1 MADETTPDPTK
12 EDPSIQRARDAVFRV
27 IERDLERQETPEAIL
42 TLRHFLQARAE
53 KVEQQGPYKRVS
65 FGMYQRISEYA
76 ARYSPVTG
84 EQRSWLFTAFAER
97 CRKGLSKAQAL
108 ELATKAANP
117 PEDAVLEV
125 ADYEEQA
132 GDEVF
137 VARWAHVVEGV
148 RVERDYIQ
156 VLVNGELG
164 RVFAVHRNW
173 HTVDEKPS
181 WR

>member
-1 MADETTPDPTK
+1 MADETPP
-12 EDPSIQRARDAVFRV
+12 EAPEEGPAIERARQAAFRM
-27 IERDLERQETPEAIL
+27 IERDLERQETPEAVL
-42 TLRHFLQARAE
+42 TLKHFIQARAE
-53 KVEQQGPYKRVS
+53 KVERKGPYKRVG
-65 FGMYQRISEYA
+65 FGMYQRISEYV

-84 EQRSWLFTAFAER
+84 EQRSFLFSAFAER
-97 CRKGLSKAQAL
+97 SGKGLSKAQAL
-108 ELATKAANP
+108 ELATKAASP
-117 PEDAVLEV
+117 PEDAILEV

-132 GDEVF
+132 GDQVF
-137 VARWAHVVEGV
+137 VARWAHVVDGI

-164 RVFAVHRNW
+164 RVFAVHRHW

>member
-1 MADETTPDPTK
+1 MADETPPPPPD
-12 EDPSIQRARDAVFRV
+12 DASIERAREAVFRV
-27 IERDLERQETPEAIL
+27 IERDLERQETPEAVL
-42 TLRHFLQARAE
+42 TLKHFIQARAE
-53 KVEQQGPYKRVS
+53 KVEQKGAYRRVS
-65 FGMYQRISEYA
+65 FGMYQRISEYV
-76 ARYSPVTG
+76 ARYSPITG
-84 EQRSWLFTAFAER
+84 EQRSWLFSAFAER
-97 CRKGLSKAQAL
+97 SGKGLSKAQAL

-117 PEDAVLEV
+117 PKDAVLEV

-137 VARWAHVVEGV
+137 IARWAHVVDGI

-164 RVFAVHRNW
+164 RVFAVHRHW

>member
-1 MADETTPDPTK
+1 MADETPVDPR
-12 EDPSIQRARDAVFRV
+12 EEGPSIERARDAVFRI

-42 TLRHFLQARAE
+42 TLRHFIQARPE
-53 KVEQQGPYKRVS
+53 KLERRGPYKRVS

-76 ARYSPVTG
+76 TRYSPVTG

-97 CRKGLSKAQAL
+97 CRKRLSKAQAL

-117 PEDAVLEV
+117 PKDAVLEA

-132 GDEVF
+132 GDMVF
-137 VARWAHVVEGV
+137 VARWAHAVGGV

>member
-1 MADETTPDPTK
+1 
-12 EDPSIQRARDAVFRV
+12 
-27 IERDLERQETPEAIL
+27 
-42 TLRHFLQARAE
+42 
-53 KVEQQGPYKRVS
+53 
-65 FGMYQRISEYA
+65 MYQRVSEYS

-84 EQRSWLFTAFAER
+84 EQRSWLFAAFAER
-97 CRKGLSKAQAL
+97 CGRGLSKAQAL
-108 ELATKAANP
+108 EVAKKAAAP

-125 ADYEEQA
+125 ADYETQA
-132 GDEVF
+132 GEEVF
-137 VARWAHVVEGV
+137 VARWAHFVDGI

-164 RVFAVHRNW
+164 RVFAVHRHW